1 MSNIIVLRDGNEVAS
16 ATLGFS
22 RPDVTSAFPDA
33 PLDTGFQASLDTAKV
48 LQCHTFA
55 HGKRKINVNGAVTIL
70 PTVQVTIS
78 N

>member
-55 HGKRKINVNGAVTIL
+55 HGKRNQREWSSHNLADG
-70 PTVQVTIS
+70 PGYDQ
-78 N
+78 